1 MGAGKNTTTVDI
13 NRSGPMPPN
22 LVNSTAHARN
32 LKKSQLGGVIFGC
45 KNNTMNECLSK
56 QLFGLPATHISY
68 VKNIDPGLPLFL
80 FNYSD
85 RKLRGIFEAAG
96 SGQMNID
103 PYGWTAGG
111 SQRTQYPAQVQI
123 CVRLQCHPLP
133 EVQFKPIIA
142 ANYHN
147 RNHFWFELDHAQ
159 TRKLM
164 SLFASL
170 AVSPSTS
177 VSEDTANL
185 RIIYQPVSLPQR
197 DGGFET
203 IVSEVQNHLDCK
215 FDSVDVSSCLD
226 GKNWPLENQLDM
238 NIIEQDEKNL
248 ILKQLQELASKHGA
262 NDLSLTDY
270 VEDSAAINDNHLEE
284 KSSEEQMG
292 LGLRNEGSASA
303 SFDSQC
309 IIAQGMEE
317 LKVFKAEQTLK
328 VYYLEQKLVDAEE
341 QIQRL
346 KDRCMML
353 ESMCSPTVEH
363 INDRASDTFDDLYKD
378 PTNESIYLVGGY
390 DGQSWLPA
398 LDLYFPARDDL
409 KSLKPMSTVRAYASI
424 AHLNNEIYIFGG
436 GNGHSWYDTVESYN
450 PANDQWTLRPSLTGK
465 RGSLGGAT
473 LNDKI
478 FAVGGGNGLECLSD
492 VEMLD
497 LNVGRWI
504 PTRSMLQKRFALAA
518 VELNG
523 VLYVTGGF
531 DGSDYLNS
539 AERFDPREHSWTRIA
554 SMNTKRGCHSLAVLN
569 EKLYALGGF
578 DGTKMVPSTEIFDP
592 RLGLWVDG
600 EPMDQSRGYSAAA
613 VVDESIYVIG
623 GVRSDENIVGT
634 VEHFKEGEGWQES
647 YTRTISKR
655 CFLSA
660 IVL

>member
-1 MGAGKNTTTVDI
+1 MKLCDGQAVILQHFDIERVYRESQFGIQLFCIDDHSVFSLKLVVGLDMILTRLCFILLFKDMVPRHQIRMGAGKNTTTVDI

-85 RKLRGIFEAAG
+85 RKLHGIFEAAG

-142 ANYHN
+142 DNYHN

-159 TRKLM
+159 ARKLM

-203 IVSEVQNHLDCK
+203 IDSEVQNHLDCK

-238 NIIEQDEKNL
+238 NIIEQDEKNV

-309 IIAQGMEE
+309 IIAQLVQGMEE

-398 LDLYFPARDDL
+398 LDLYFPARDVL

-424 AHLNNEIYIFGG
+424 ARLNNEIYIFGG

-504 PTRSMLQKRFALAA
+504 PTRSMLQKF
-518 VELNG
+518 V
-523 VLYVTGGF
+523 
-531 DGSDYLNS
+531 LNS
-539 AERFDPREHSWTRIA
+539 INDCTH
-554 SMNTKRGCHSLAVLN
+554 GC
-569 EKLYALGGF
+569 
-578 DGTKMVPSTEIFDP
+578 P
-592 RLGLWVDG
+592 G
-600 EPMDQSRGYSAAA
+600 EG
-613 VVDESIYVIG
+613 
-623 GVRSDENIVGT
+623 NIVPN
-634 VEHFKEGEGWQES
+634 
-647 YTRTISKR
+647 
-655 CFLSA
+655 
-660 IVL
+660 